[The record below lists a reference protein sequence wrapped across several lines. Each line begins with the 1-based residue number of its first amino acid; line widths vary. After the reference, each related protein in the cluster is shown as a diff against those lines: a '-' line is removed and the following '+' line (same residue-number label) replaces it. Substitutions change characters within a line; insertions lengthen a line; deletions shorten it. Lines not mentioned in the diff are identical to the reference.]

1 MKKYT
6 LKVEAIKKETADSL
20 TLCFKQPGLRKIKYL
35 SGQYLTLS
43 FRINGRKYVRPYSFS
58 SAPSVD
64 SFLEV
69 TIKRVPEGIV
79 SNYIHN
85 QVQVGDLIEVMEPLG
100 NFVYIPNE
108 EDNEICFWGVGSGI
122 TPLLSIIKDIL
133 VTYPTLKVHLIYGNK
148 NPESTIFLETLN
160 ELIALHSSVFKVTH
174 FFTQSQI
181 ENNSPNVFQGRIN
194 KHFILG
200 LLKNSPFNAKHYI
213 CGPDGLKQTIRETLE
228 DLNISLNTIFSED
241 FELIKD
247 PKDFED
253 ITSQE
258 VKINFQEND
267 TFVVVEKGK
276 SVLEAALD
284 AGIDLSYS
292 CQTGNCNTCKGKLKT
307 GKLKMIG
314 LAKERDDLEKD
325 DYLLCCSYPMT
336 DNIYIKI

>member
-20 TLCFKQPGLRKIKYL
+20 TLCFKQPGLRKIKYV

-58 SAPSVD
+58 SAPGVD

-85 QVQVGDLIEVMEPLG
+85 QVQVADLIEVMEPLG

-108 EDNEICFWGVGSGI
+108 EDSEICFWGVGSGI

-160 ELIALHSSVFKVTH
+160 QLTALHSSVFKITH

-200 LLKNSPFNAKHYI
+200 LLKNSSFNTKHYI

-276 SVLEAALD
+276 SILEAALD

-307 GKLKMIG
+307 GELKMIG

-325 DYLLCCSYPMT
+325 DYLLCCSYPTT

>member
-100 NFVYIPNE
+100 NFVYTPNE
-108 EDNEICFWGVGSGI
+108 EDNEIYFWGVGSGI
-122 TPLLSIIKDIL
+122 TPLLSIIKYIL

-160 ELIALHSSVFKVTH
+160 QLIALHSSLFKVTH

-200 LLKNSPFNAKHYI
+200 LLKNTPFNTKHYI
-213 CGPDGLKQTIRETLE
+213 CGPDGLKNIIRETLE

-307 GKLKMIG
+307 GELKMIG
-314 LAKERDDLEKD
+314 LAKERGDLEKD